1 MIKHHHS
8 DSSQISNFLHPVN
21 GYRGVQEKQGII
33 PKNHMHQNLKA
44 LKEKEHENKLK
55 KEKDAIK
62 KEEFKLQ
69 KYKEVESKVKDIK
82 AQDYTPENP
91 VNENYL
97 KSGANRERITEQ
109 NIKKKEIAFEVKKE
123 KEMLAN
129 EKKPPIPKKEEFN
142 EPVTHRD
149 SKNYI
154 VQNAT
159 KDLKSIAKKGEAKVA
174 SKAVK
179 EDFEKPED
187 FGRVPQ
193 YIKDRKAIKH
203 EKEQKE
209 KEEQKKKDEC
219 PPGMRL
225 VSEED
230 RLETLTELE
239 KSKRE
244 VQGAINK
251 LPMLCDTQFL
261 QQKKNN
267 MERKLQEID
276 EAIKIFSRKK
286 VYIADD

>member
-1 MIKHHHS
+1 MEECLNSKFLNLEISLLSIHS
-8 DSSQISNFLHPVN
+8 
-21 GYRGVQEKQGII
+21 
-33 PKNHMHQNLKA
+33 
-44 LKEKEHENKLK
+44 
-55 KEKDAIK
+55 
-62 KEEFKLQ
+62 
-69 KYKEVESKVKDIK
+69 
-82 AQDYTPENP
+82 
-91 VNENYL
+91 
-97 KSGANRERITEQ
+97 
-109 NIKKKEIAFEVKKE
+109 
-123 KEMLAN
+123 
-129 EKKPPIPKKEEFN
+129 
-142 EPVTHRD
+142 
-149 SKNYI
+149 
-154 VQNAT
+154 
-159 KDLKSIAKKGEAKVA
+159 
-174 SKAVK
+174 
-179 EDFEKPED
+179 
-187 FGRVPQ
+187 
-193 YIKDRKAIKH
+193 IKDRKAIKH